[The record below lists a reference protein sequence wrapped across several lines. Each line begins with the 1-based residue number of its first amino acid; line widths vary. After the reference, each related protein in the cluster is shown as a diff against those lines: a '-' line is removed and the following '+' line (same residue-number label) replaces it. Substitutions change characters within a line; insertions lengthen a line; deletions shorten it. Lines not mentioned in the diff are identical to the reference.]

1 MHAEHLAKQRKVEE
15 RAAYGQMQWR
25 AVTPKAAE
33 RVDAETLAKDLEEE
47 ERALEA
53 QRVEEERRLAEQR
66 KLERREEERRLAV
79 VRKEAARREA
89 EAREREAAARRVEEE
104 KAEELAQKEDA
115 RVLKAAAR
123 IAAAATAAAE
133 AASAAAEEAR
143 TWSDKW
149 EEVLSSRIML
159 EREDGSM
166 RLVLSGKQIVGLHS
180 ALQQNTMQRAVAFW
194 SDGKKVRLAAEVVNA
209 LRRRL
214 DGRMHERSLDAELVL
229 KLPSSGQPRA
239 STAANMQTVHHHSSN
254 EGDGSYMYGAGGVSP
269 GGSSSIGGSSLTSS
283 LPELGG
289 RYTSSAPADHQR
301 RPLSQQ
307 WLRATQAQAGGVLQ
321 DGRLPSWSLP
331 RLVPGVLT
339 GRGALDSLAEDV

>member
-79 VRKEAARREA
+79 ARKEEARREA
-89 EAREREAAARRVEEE
+89 EEREREAAAARVEEE

-143 TWSDKW
+143 SWSDKW
-149 EEVLSSRIML
+149 EEVLASRIVL
-159 EREDGSM
+159 ERDDGSL

-254 EGDGSYMYGAGGVSP
+254 EGENGYYNGGGGVSP
-269 GGSSSIGGSSLTSS
+269 GSSSIGGSSLSS

>member
-1 MHAEHLAKQRKVEE
+1 
-15 RAAYGQMQWR
+15 
-25 AVTPKAAE
+25 
-33 RVDAETLAKDLEEE
+33 
-47 ERALEA
+47 
-53 QRVEEERRLAEQR
+53 
-66 KLERREEERRLAV
+66 
-79 VRKEAARREA
+79 
-89 EAREREAAARRVEEE
+89 
-104 KAEELAQKEDA
+104 
-115 RVLKAAAR
+115 
-123 IAAAATAAAE
+123 
-133 AASAAAEEAR
+133 
-143 TWSDKW
+143 
-149 EEVLSSRIML
+149 
-159 EREDGSM
+159 M

-239 STAANMQTVHHHSSN
+239 STAANMQTVHHSSSN
-254 EGDGSYMYGAGGVSP
+254 EGDGYHNGGASASP
-269 GGSSSIGGSSLTSS
+269 GSSSIGGSSLSS